1 MTRMPYVAFACALA
15 ITCASCKSSPRQS
28 ASESSN
34 ARLTDVQAPSPALT
48 AGDDIA
54 KRQAQIRALEQKLE
68 GPLAMSTVDCVAICP
83 LVDQICSLAQ
93 EICDLAANRSADA
106 EATAACDDS
115 KLRCA
120 RARKRSSTCTC
131 PASPS
136 PDAGHSPAS
145 PR

>member
-1 MTRMPYVAFACALA
+1 MTQKSHVAIACALA
-15 ITCASCKSSPRQS
+15 IACASCKSSPRQS
-28 ASESSN
+28 AGESSG
-34 ARLTDVQAPSPALT
+34 ARSNDLRSPSPAVIVD
-48 AGDDIA
+48 DDIA
-54 KRQAQIRALEQKLE
+54 KRQTQIRALEQKLE

-93 EICDLAANRSADA
+93 EICDLAAKRSSDM

-120 RARKRSSTCTC
+120 NARKRSSTCTC
-131 PASPS
+131 AASPG
-136 PDAGHSPAS
+136 PDAGQSRAT